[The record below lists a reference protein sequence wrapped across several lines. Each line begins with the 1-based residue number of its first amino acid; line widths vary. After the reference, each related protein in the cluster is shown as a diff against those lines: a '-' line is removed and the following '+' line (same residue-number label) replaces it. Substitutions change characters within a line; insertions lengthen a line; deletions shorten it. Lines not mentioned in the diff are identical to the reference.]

1 MTRTDSETKS
11 FSDPKDPSFKGSPT
25 RERGTLTTSSDKG
38 FTWNT
43 NAMFY
48 FNKGID
54 KHFINATA
62 GLNVQESHS
71 KTTAIEYRGFQLSN
85 LNSPTYA
92 AEQTRKSAVS
102 SDKSRLLGML
112 ASS

>member
-1 MTRTDSETKS
+1 
-11 FSDPKDPSFKGSPT
+11 
-25 RERGTLTTSSDKG
+25 
-38 FTWNT
+38 
-43 NAMFY
+43 MFY

-102 SDKSRLLGML
+102 SDKSRLLVCWL
-112 ASS
+112 LLTILTTTCICWTLLSVWTVLLSSARTRDSLLSGLWVPV